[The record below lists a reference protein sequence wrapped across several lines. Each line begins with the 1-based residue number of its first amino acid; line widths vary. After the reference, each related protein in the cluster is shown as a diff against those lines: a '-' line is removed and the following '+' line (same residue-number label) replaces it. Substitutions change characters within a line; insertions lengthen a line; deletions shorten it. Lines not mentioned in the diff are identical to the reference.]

1 MRGFL
6 VVLVVW
12 NAIVFAV
19 YAWDKWAATRGMRR
33 VRESTLL
40 FLAVAFGSPGAMLAM
55 RVLRHKTRK
64 LGFTL
69 LVPLAFFISLAFF
82 FLFVLH

>member
-1 MRGFL
+1 MRGFVVFL
-6 VVLVVW
+6 VLW

-19 YAWDKWAATRGMRR
+19 YAWDKWAAMRGMRR
-33 VRESTLL
+33 VSESTLL

-55 RVLRHKTRK
+55 RFLRHKTK
-64 LGFTL
+64 KVGFTL
-69 LVPLAFFISLAFF
+69 LVPLAFFVSLAFF